1 MKKTTVLLIDDHA
14 IVRMG
19 LISLLKTSGAFDVVG
34 DAGDGP
40 DGIEKALRL
49 RPDVVILD
57 LLMPVMDGLETARR
71 LLAAWPEA
79 KILMLTTFGMADGL
93 ARALEAGSHGAILK
107 SADWKEFR
115 TAVAEVAA
123 NRRYVADDIAQMLAA
138 ASPLPSLSPRQRQIL
153 ERIVEGRKTDD
164 IAHELKITSAVVKE
178 HLTILFHKLGVTN
191 RAEAVAVALKKHLLR
206 F

>member
-1 MKKTTVLLIDDHA
+1 
-14 IVRMG
+14 
-19 LISLLKTSGAFDVVG
+19 
-34 DAGDGP
+34 
-40 DGIEKALRL
+40 
-49 RPDVVILD
+49 
-57 LLMPVMDGLETARR
+57 
-71 LLAAWPEA
+71 
-79 KILMLTTFGMADGL
+79 
-93 ARALEAGSHGAILK
+93 
-107 SADWKEFR
+107 
-115 TAVAEVAA
+115 
-123 NRRYVADDIAQMLAA
+123 MLAA